1 LLRGLKNGWISPPL
15 GHLSVQRVAISPRA
29 WQAKTMEYAIFA
41 ATLLGVALFHHRALL
56 VALAGLAGVVL
67 LQIVSGTAAYEIL
80 EHFADEWVIFTN
92 LLLLLLGFAV
102 LSNQFEQSGLPE
114 AIPSWLPAGWVGGVV
129 LLGLVFVLS
138 IFLDNIAG
146 AIIGGVASRHV
157 FPRGVNVGFLAA
169 ITAAANAGGAGSV
182 IGDTTTTM
190 MWISGISPLE
200 VLPAFIGALAAFAVL
215 APFAAIAQQ
224 KASPLIRADLAHL
237 DIDWT
242 RVGVVVFMLAVL
254 VSINVV
260 ANSAFPQHEDIAPV
274 LGLGLWTAILLSA
287 PLRAPAWSSAQQAF
301 SGSLFLVLLVALA
314 SLMPLE
320 SLPAPSTTTT
330 FGLGVLSAVFDNI
343 PLTALAIN
351 QGGYDWGLLAYAVGF
366 GGSMVWFGSS
376 AGVAL
381 TNLFP
386 EGRSLFAWLR
396 EGWFIPLSFIVGF
409 LAMLATNG
417 FGV

>member
-1 LLRGLKNGWISPPL
+1 M
-15 GHLSVQRVAISPRA
+15 VAIALPT
-29 WQAKTMEYAIFA
+29 WQAHMMEYAIFG
-41 ATLLGVALFHHRALL
+41 ATLIGVALFHHRALL
-56 VALAGLAGVVL
+56 VALTGLSAVVL
-67 LQIVSGTAAYEIL
+67 MQVVSAPSLDSAAYELL
-80 EHFADEWVIFTN
+80 EHLAHEWVILTN

-114 AIPSWLPAGWVGGVV
+114 AIPSRLPVGWVGGVT
-129 LLGLVFVLS
+129 LLGLVFLLS

-146 AIIGGVASRHV
+146 AIIGGVAARHV
-157 FPRGVNVGFLAA
+157 FPRGVTVGFLAA

-200 VLPAFIGALAAFAVL
+200 VLPAFIGALVAFTVF

-224 KASPLIRADLAHL
+224 KTSPMVQANLGSVV
-237 DIDWT
+237 IDWM
-242 RVGVVVFMLAVL
+242 RVGVVVFILTML
-254 VSINVV
+254 VSVNVV
-260 ANSAFPQHEDIAPV
+260 ANSSFPQHEEFAPI
-274 LGLGLWTAILLSA
+274 LGLGLWIAILLSA
-287 PLRAPAWSSAQQAF
+287 PLRSPAWSSAQHALN
-301 SGSLFLVLLVALA
+301 GSLFLVVLVALA

-320 SLPAPSTTTT
+320 SLPNPSTVTT

-386 EGRSLFAWLR
+386 KGRSLFAWLR

-409 LAMLATNG
+409 VAMVATSA
-417 FGV
+417 

>member
-1 LLRGLKNGWISPPL
+1 
-15 GHLSVQRVAISPRA
+15 
-29 WQAKTMEYAIFA
+29 MEYAVFGV
-41 ATLLGVALFHHRALL
+41 TLLGVAIFHHRALH
-56 VALAGLAGVVL
+56 VALAGLAAVVVL
-67 LQIVSGTAAYEIL
+67 QLASGPSLGLAAHEIL
-80 EHFADEWVIFTN
+80 EHLADEWVILTN

-114 AIPSWLPAGWVGGVV
+114 AIPSWLPSGWVGGVV
-129 LLGLVFVLS
+129 LLGLVFILS
-138 IFLDNIAG
+138 IVLDNIAG
-146 AIIGGVASRHV
+146 AIIGGVAARHIL
-157 FPRGVNVGFLAA
+157 PRGVTVGFLAA

-190 MWISGISPLE
+190 MWISGISPFE
-200 VLPAFIGALAAFAVL
+200 VLPAFIGALAAFAVF

-224 KASPLIRADLAHL
+224 KASPLTQVDLSHL
-237 DIDWT
+237 AIDWT
-242 RVGVVVFMLAVL
+242 RVGVVLFILAML
-254 VSINVV
+254 VSINVF
-260 ANSAFPQHEDIAPV
+260 ANSSFPQHEDVAPV
-274 LGLGLWTAILLSA
+274 LGLGLWIAILVSA
-287 PLRAPAWSSAQQAF
+287 PLRSPAWSSARDALY
-301 SGSLFLVLLVALA
+301 GSLFLVVLVALA

-320 SLPAPSTTTT
+320 SLPEPSTVTT
-330 FGLGVLSAVFDNI
+330 FSLGVLSAVFDNI

-386 EGRSLFAWLR
+386 KGRSLFAWLR

-409 LAMLATNG
+409 LAMLATTA
-417 FGV
+417 

>member
-1 LLRGLKNGWISPPL
+1 M
-15 GHLSVQRVAISPRA
+15 
-29 WQAKTMEYAIFA
+29 MEYAIFGM
-41 ATLLGVALFHHRALL
+41 TLIGVALFHHRALL
-56 VALAGLAGVVL
+56 VALTGLSAVMFLQVVSAPSL
-67 LQIVSGTAAYEIL
+67 DSAAHELL
-80 EHFADEWVIFTN
+80 EHFVHEWVILAN
-92 LLLLLLGFAV
+92 LFLLLLGFAV

-114 AIPSWLPAGWVGGVV
+114 AIPSWLPVGWVGGVT

-146 AIIGGVASRHV
+146 AIIGGVAARHV
-157 FPRGVNVGFLAA
+157 FPRGVTVGFLAA

-200 VLPAFIGALAAFAVL
+200 VLPAFIGALVAFTVF

-224 KASPLIRADLAHL
+224 KTSPMVQANLGGVV
-237 DIDWT
+237 IDWM
-242 RVGVVVFMLAVL
+242 RVGIVGFILTVL
-254 VSINVV
+254 VSVNVV
-260 ANSAFPQHEDIAPV
+260 ANNSFPQHEEFAPV
-274 LGLGLWTAILLSA
+274 LGLGLWIAILLSA
-287 PLRAPAWSSAQQAF
+287 PLRSPEWSSARH
-301 SGSLFLVLLVALA
+301 SLNGSLFLVVLVALA

-320 SLPAPSTTTT
+320 SLPNPSTVTI
-330 FGLGVLSAVFDNI
+330 FGLGILSAVFDNI

-386 EGRSLFAWLR
+386 KGRSLFAWLR

-409 LAMLATNG
+409 VAMVATSA
-417 FGV
+417 

>member
-1 LLRGLKNGWISPPL
+1 M
-15 GHLSVQRVAISPRA
+15 
-29 WQAKTMEYAIFA
+29 MEYAIFGM
-41 ATLLGVALFHHRALL
+41 TLIGVALFHHRALL
-56 VALAGLAGVVL
+56 VALTGLSAVMFLQVVSAPSL
-67 LQIVSGTAAYEIL
+67 DSAAHELL
-80 EHFADEWVIFTN
+80 EHFVHEWVILAN
-92 LLLLLLGFAV
+92 LFLLLLGFAV

-114 AIPSWLPAGWVGGVV
+114 AIPSWLPVGWVGGVT

-146 AIIGGVASRHV
+146 AIIGGVAARHV
-157 FPRGVNVGFLAA
+157 FPRGVTVGFLAA

-200 VLPAFIGALAAFAVL
+200 VLPAFIGALVAFTVF

-224 KASPLIRADLAHL
+224 KTSPMVQANLGGVV
-237 DIDWT
+237 IDWM
-242 RVGVVVFMLAVL
+242 RVGIVGFILTVL
-254 VSINVV
+254 VSVNVV
-260 ANSAFPQHEDIAPV
+260 ANNSFPQHDEFAPV
-274 LGLGLWTAILLSA
+274 LGLGLWIAILLSA
-287 PLRAPAWSSAQQAF
+287 PLRSPEWSSARH
-301 SGSLFLVLLVALA
+301 SLNGSLFLVVLVALA

-320 SLPAPSTTTT
+320 SLPNPSTVTI
-330 FGLGVLSAVFDNI
+330 FGLGILSAVFDNI

-386 EGRSLFAWLR
+386 KGRSLLAWLR
-396 EGWFIPLSFIVGF
+396 EGWFIPLSFIAGF
-409 LAMLATNG
+409 LAMLATSLP
-417 FGV
+417 